1 MMRKETLFEACSTLK
16 MSTYN
21 STWNTRHLVMTAGDV
36 KSALFPITMTWWYVL
51 LHSPCTFCSSLCVA
65 IQPRS
70 SELSAPI
77 LAEHVVNCTGNLP
90 ERFCRSGWW
99 LTSTP
104 TNSEDILRKTTWFQ
118 DRWRSPLPF
127 VLVRFIMAPYC
138 SRFFGSCLI
147 DPFTTVYLECSNSAY
162 STKLGDFTHH
172 TSGEFCESLITFP
185 QKIQRPCQRMMGGG
199 TITYS
204 EEYFRIHYHSQ
215 KVIWSIINLQSS
227 SESSNFQGFPFNEQ
241 QLSLS
246 NFIFDKYRSQFLE
259 C

>member
-1 MMRKETLFEACSTLK
+1 MCCYTLHVPF
-16 MSTYN
+16 
-21 STWNTRHLVMTAGDV
+21 
-36 KSALFPITMTWWYVL
+36 VL
-51 LHSPCTFCSSLCVA
+51 LYALLYNQGLQSCLHLSLQSMWSIVQATCQKDFADLGDDWQVPQQILKIFC
-65 IQPRS
+65 
-70 SELSAPI
+70 E
-77 LAEHVVNCTGNLP
+77 
-90 ERFCRSGWW
+90 
-99 LTSTP
+99 
-104 TNSEDILRKTTWFQ
+104 KTTWFQ

-138 SRFFGSCLI
+138 TRFFGSCLI